1 MAIGKHGAAQT
12 SICTSWPDRI
22 EVRGRDL
29 CNDLMGHVG
38 FTDYFFLLVTG
49 RMPTPDQSYFLDTL
63 LVAIAEH
70 GLTPTAQAARM
81 TYDADPAALQAAVA
95 AGILGCGS
103 VLLGT
108 SELCGKLL
116 VEARRR
122 VDAGEDADAVAESIA
137 REYRESRRAFP
148 GFGHPVHKP
157 VDPRTVRIFEMTAER
172 GIEGPYIDMA
182 RRFPAAVERVWGKP
196 LTMNVQMP
204 IAAVLLEL
212 DFPASVI
219 KAIAILARTGGLL
232 AHLAE
237 ESDGQIGF
245 LMASHGE
252 DAIAYVRQGEE
263 GTR

>member
-1 MAIGKHGAAQT
+1 MVIGKAGAART
-12 SICTSWPDRI
+12 SICRAEPDRI

-29 CNDLMGHVG
+29 CNELMGHVG
-38 FTDYFFLLVTG
+38 FTEYFHLLVTG
-49 RMPTPDQSYFLDTL
+49 RMPSAEQTYFLDTL

-70 GLTPTAQAARM
+70 GLTPTVQAARM

-108 SELCGKLL
+108 SELCATLL
-116 VEARRR
+116 IEARRR
-122 VDAGEDADAVAESIA
+122 VDAGEDADAVLLAIA
-137 REYRESRRAFP
+137 RDHREQRRPMP

-157 VDPRTVRIFEMTAER
+157 VDPRTVRILELAEAR
-172 GIEGPYIDMA
+172 GIAGRFVDLT
-182 RRFPAAVERVWGKP
+182 RRLPAAVEQVWGKP

-212 DFPASVI
+212 DFPPAIV
-219 KAIAILARTGGLL
+219 KGIAILARTGGLL

-237 ESDGQIGF
+237 EQQAPVGF
-245 LMASHGE
+245 VMAHHGE
-252 DAIAYVRQGEE
+252 QAIDYVPDG
-263 GTR
+263 GGAAG